1 MKSREQGLTTVEFAV
16 VATALFIMLFGVIEF
31 SRVMYSFA
39 VLSEGTRRAARLAT
53 VCPLNDAGVF
63 ATANFSTLPGFS
75 SGNVQLSYLNA
86 SGTPTA
92 TYSDIVYVRVQITGY
107 SIPLSIPFVNPTVT
121 SPAFAVT
128 LPRESLGVTRTATY
142 TCS

>member
-1 MKSREQGLTTVEFAV
+1 MKRSELGLTTVEFAV
-16 VATALFIMLFGVIEF
+16 VATALFVMLFGVIEF

-53 VCPLNDAGVF
+53 VCPLNDPGIS
-63 ATANFSTLPGFS
+63 ATANFSALPGFS
-75 SGNVQLSYLNA
+75 SGNVQLDYLNA
-86 SGTPTA
+86 SGTPTG
-92 TYSDIVYVRVQITGY
+92 TYSDITYVRVQITGY

-121 SPAFAVT
+121 SPAFPVT
-128 LPRESLGVTRTATY
+128 LPRESLGVTPTATY

>member
-1 MKSREQGLTTVEFAV
+1 MKRRQLGLTTVEFAV
-16 VATALFIMLFGVIEF
+16 VATALFIMLFGSIEF
-31 SRVMYSFA
+31 ARVMYSFA

-53 VCPLNDAGVF
+53 VCPLNDAGIT
-63 ATANFSTLPGFS
+63 ATANFSALPGFN
-75 SGNVQLSYLNA
+75 SGNVQLSYLDA
-86 SGTPTA
+86 GGTPTG
-92 TYSDIVYVRVQITGY
+92 TYSSIVYVRVQITGY

>member
-1 MKSREQGLTTVEFAV
+1 MKRREMGLTTVEFAV
-16 VATALFIMLFGVIEF
+16 VATALFIMLFAVIEF

-53 VCPLNDAGVF
+53 VCPLNDAGVT
-63 ATANFSTLPGFS
+63 ATVNFSTLPGFS
-75 SGNVQLSYLNA
+75 SGNVQVSYLDA
-86 SGTPTA
+86 AGTPTG

-121 SPAFAVT
+121 SPAFPVT
-128 LPRESLGVTRTATY
+128 LPRESLGVTPTATY